1 MTTDAR
7 NIEVRPTTLQNLVA
21 EVANGNFRIP
31 RFQRNYVWPPKKVL
45 ELFDSMYREFP
56 IGSFF
61 LWKAGRGHAHLFRQA
76 GSLGIKAVADDDDV
90 TFILD
95 GQQRITSLYATL
107 NGLTIGSHDYSNI
120 CFDLIDER
128 FVSRKVE
135 SRVRYIPVCEVW
147 GGNVL
152 EISRKLE
159 KDEHFKRLD
168 RLYSGLRNYPISLV
182 EVKDKNLIDVC
193 GIFQR
198 INQSG
203 KRLDRFDLITATTFT
218 EGFDLRERF
227 QADLIT
233 PLKDAGFGEIAPT
246 SATQL
251 LALVTKGGCTE
262 SNEFD
267 LKTDE
272 VQAAWPN
279 CAKAFLL
286 AADLLRKNLG
296 VMEAKYLPYEAM
308 LTLLAYFFM
317 ISESKQPNVQQ
328 MEWIKNWFWRST
340 FGTRY
345 GSAVATTMTRDREL
359 FDLLQ
364 EGTPPKLSQRVEL
377 EADDLIKT
385 KMTSTRSAIRNGFL
399 CMLAAKRPINLAQN
413 TELDLTGITI
423 SSLTEKQK
431 HHIFPWAHLKG
442 EGTEA
447 AKVHA
452 VPNFCFLP
460 ADLNKRISANKPS
473 RYFVDLAKENPKF
486 SQALE
491 RSLIPKPAE
500 SGIDS
505 DNYAKFLECRAR
517 LLLDEVQRLCGHLDR
532 PAERERS
539 ARLGGIE
546 VAFRDHIDEVLS
558 REGGEAYWK
567 QSMPPDVMEEAL
579 KKAKRELEI
588 SGLNDISQRRL
599 LDFCFLSDYE
609 KVVNRNWRHF
619 ENTFGRKDEF
629 HHYMRSINE
638 FRNHVMHFKPI
649 EGLVAAEGEMAVIWL
664 EATLPSFQDP
674 AQKREQELSEEDF
687 DDDDEEIEAWSDQQ
701 SWEWWQS
708 RSTRKILKV
717 TGKLIDLVMSIAPN
731 AQPQYLKRYIG
742 FGLDGIG
749 NNFVILFPRQGWVRV
764 GIRVPESTEDVERI
778 EKAGLDMMSYNK
790 KRGRVRLRVRENDL
804 PSAIPVIEE
813 LVARAYEVA
822 SRTPPPDER
831 EKFQWD
837 ETSFMERILQQDG
850 PEVRSVAMSLLAWS
864 QENADKIRWGRGQ
877 KDGDGSFIPKFIV
890 GEKKFSPFAVRT
902 GSGPG
907 KTKIHMYFGDMK
919 SFLPYEARDARLK
932 VMAQLNELSGV
943 DLDERKVDKY
953 PNISMAALKNRSALE
968 SFFKITRDIV
978 DNIRKTI

>member
-76 GSLGIKAVADDDDV
+76 GSLGIKAVANDDDV

-107 NGLTIGSHDYSNI
+107 NGLTIGSHDYANI
-120 CFDLIDER
+120 CFDLVDER

-147 GGNVL
+147 SGNVL

-159 KDEHFKRLD
+159 KEEHFKRLD
-168 RLYSGLRNYPISLV
+168 KLYSGLRNYPISLV
-182 EVKDKNLIDVC
+182 EVKNKDLIDVC

-227 QADLIT
+227 QEDLIA
-233 PLKDAGFGEIAPT
+233 PLKDASFGEVAPT

-267 LKTDE
+267 LKTED
-272 VQAAWPN
+272 VQEAWPK

-286 AADLLRKNLG
+286 AADLLRKNMG
-296 VMEAKYLPYEAM
+296 VMEAKYLPYEAIF
-308 LTLLAYFFM
+308 TLLAYFFV
-317 ISESKQPNVQQ
+317 ISGAKQPDVQQ
-328 MEWIKNWFWRST
+328 MEWIRNWFWRST

-345 GSAVATTMTRDREL
+345 GSAVASTMTRDREL

-364 EGTPPKLSQRVEL
+364 EGTPPMFSQRVEL
-377 EADDLIKT
+377 EVDDLIRT

-442 EGTEA
+442 EGTA
-447 AKVHA
+447 VAQVHA
-452 VPNFCFLP
+452 IPNFCFLP
-460 ADLNKRISANKPS
+460 ADLNKHISANKPS
-473 RYFVDLAKENPKF
+473 KYFVELEKENPKV
-486 SQALE
+486 SEALQ
-491 RSLIPKPAE
+491 RSLIPKPAD
-500 SGIDS
+500 SGIES
-505 DNYAKFLECRAR
+505 DNYPKFLECRAR
-517 LLLDEVQRLCGHLDR
+517 LLLEEIQRLCGHLDR
-532 PAERERS
+532 PAERERTM
-539 ARLGGIE
+539 RLGGIE
-546 VAFRDHIDEVLS
+546 LAFRDHIHDVLYREV
-558 REGGEAYWK
+558 GENYWK
-567 QSMPPDVMEEAL
+567 QAMPPDVMEGAL
-579 KKAKRELEI
+579 NMAKRE
-588 SGLNDISQRRL
+588 SGVSGSNDISQRRL
-599 LDFCFLSDYE
+599 FDFCFLSDYE
-609 KVVNRNWRHF
+609 KIISRNWCHF
-619 ENTFGRKDEF
+619 ENTFGRKEEF
-629 HHYMRSINE
+629 RHYMRSINE
-638 FRNHVMHFKPI
+638 FRNHVMHFKPL

-674 AQKREQELSEEDF
+674 AQRREDELSEEDF

-701 SWEWWQS
+701 SWEWWEKK
-708 RSTRKILKV
+708 STRKVLKV
-717 TGKLIDLVMSIAPN
+717 TGKLIELVTSLSSNIK
-731 AQPQYLKRYIG
+731 PQFLQGYIG
-742 FGLDGIG
+742 FALDGTG
-749 NNFVILFPRQGWVRV
+749 NNFVIMFPKRAWVRV
-764 GIRVPESTEDVERI
+764 GVRVQDSKADVEMI
-778 EKAGLDMMSYNK
+778 EKAGLEMMPYNSK
-790 KRGRVRLRVRENDL
+790 HRRIRFRVRENDL
-804 PSAIPVIEE
+804 PGAIPVIEG
-813 LVARAYEVA
+813 LAARAYEAA
-822 SRTPPPDER
+822 SSSRSTGER
-831 EKFQWD
+831 GKFQWD
-837 ETSFMERILQQDG
+837 ETSFMARIRQQDG
-850 PEVRSVAMSLLAWS
+850 PELNDVAKALLAWC
-864 QENADKIRWGRGQ
+864 QENADKIRWGRSQ
-877 KDGDGSFIPKFIV
+877 EDGDGSFTPKFLLD
-890 GEKKFSPFAVRT
+890 GKKFSPFAVRT
-902 GSGPG
+902 GNGPG
-907 KTKIHMYFGDMK
+907 KTSVHMYFGNMK
-919 SFLPYEARDARLK
+919 RFPPYETEGARLN
-932 VMAQLNELSGV
+932 VMARLNELSGV
-943 DLDERKVDKY
+943 DLDESKIGKY
-953 PNISMAALKNRSALE
+953 PNMSMAVFKNGSVLE
-968 SFFKITRDIV
+968 AFFC
-978 DNIRKTI
+978 NPPGN